1 MDVKDRISNR
11 RKELGLTLEDIAKS
25 VGVSRVTVLRWENGE
40 IENMRTDKI
49 QSLCKALSVT
59 PAYLMGW
66 TDDPTKTVSD
76 SISPVT
82 VIPFEEIGTISAG
95 YNGTAT
101 ESPTGKIVDIPASM
115 LNGHSKNDFFVLRV
129 SGESMYPRLL
139 EGDSIL
145 CLRTESV
152 DDGDY
157 AVVLYNGDDATVKRV
172 YRQYDGVQL
181 IQIDLVPVNPEYPIK
196 HIKGADLNQ
205 CRILGKVEKLI
216 RSL

>member
-25 VGVSRVTVLRWENGE
+25 VGVSRVTVLRWESGE
-40 IENMRTDKI
+40 IGNMRTDKI
-49 QSLCKALSVT
+49 QRLCKALSVT

-66 TDDPTKTVSD
+66 TDDPTKSVSN

-82 VIPFEEIGTISAG
+82 VIPFEEVGSISAG

-101 ESPTGKIVDIPASM
+101 ESPTGRIVDIPASM

-129 SGESMYPRLL
+129 SGDSMYPRLL

-152 DDGDY
+152 DNGDY
-157 AVVLYNGDDATVKRV
+157 AVVLYNGDDATVKRL
-172 YRQYDGVQL
+172 YKFYDGENL
-181 IQIDLVPVNPEYPIK
+181 IQIDLVPINPEYPTK